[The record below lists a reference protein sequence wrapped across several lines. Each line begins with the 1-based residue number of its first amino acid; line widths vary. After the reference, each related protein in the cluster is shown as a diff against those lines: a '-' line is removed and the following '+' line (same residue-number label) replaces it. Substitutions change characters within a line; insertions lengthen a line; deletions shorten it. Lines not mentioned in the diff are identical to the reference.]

1 MKFILSKLSSLFKP
15 KSQLEEFIVSK
26 NPQTDA
32 DVERWTRVFN
42 RQDYR
47 GL

>member
-1 MKFILSKLSSLFKP
+1 MKTILSKISNLFKQ
-15 KSQLEEFIVSK
+15 KSQLEEFILSK
-26 NPQTDA
+26 NPMTDA

-42 RQDYR
+42 QSHCR